1 MTTAEMNTILG
12 DRMEDSA
19 GDLFSDTIKERY
31 LNRAQDKVIQALN
44 PHLLTDL
51 HVIKTGISMST
62 DNDVDTHFKS
72 YFVPTEASGSP
83 SVGDLDSNPFGGPL
97 GILGIRINDSNFI
110 RKVSFDM
117 VKDFST
123 GYVSFN
129 GTEPVYFVFKGR
141 IYIYNNT
148 ANVDC
153 YYLKEPTVLASSPAS
168 NCELNAIFH
177 DAILEFAEAELWRLS
192 NQPDRMN
199 SALARGYEFIGRY
212 NQNPATN
219 VVGEGLPF
227 DYSGSNSLIDPIYPN
242 YPNN

>member
-1 MTTAEMNTILG
+1 MTTATMLTILG

-51 HVIKTGISMST
+51 HVLKTGISMST

-72 YFVPTEASGSP
+72 YFIPTNAGA
-83 SVGDLDSNPFGGPL
+83 LDSDPFGGPL
-97 GILGIRINDSNFI
+97 GILGIRIASSNFI

-117 VKDFST
+117 VKDFTT
-123 GYVSFN
+123 GYVSFS

-141 IYIYNNT
+141 VYIYNNT

-153 YYLKEPTVLASSPAS
+153 YYIKEPTALATGSTGD
-168 NCELNAIFH
+168 LNAIFH
-177 DAILEFAEAELWRLS
+177 DAILEFAESELWRTVN
-192 NQPDRMN
+192 NQERMN
-199 SALARGYEFIGRY
+199 TALARGYEYIGRY

-219 VVGEGLPF
+219 VIGEGLPF
-227 DYSGSNSLIDPIYPN
+227 DYSSSNSLIDPIYPN
-242 YPNN
+242 YPVG

>member
-72 YFVPTEASGSP
+72 YFIPTLAGA
-83 SVGDLDSNPFGGPL
+83 LDSEPFGGPL

-129 GTEPVYFVFKGR
+129 GTEPVYFVFQGR

-153 YYLKEPTVLASSPAS
+153 YYLKEPTAMASSPAS

-199 SALARGYEFIGRY
+199 SALSRGYEFISRY

-227 DYSGSNSLIDPIYPN
+227 DYSGNNSLIDPIYPN

>member
-1 MTTAEMNTILG
+1 MTTVEMNTILG

-51 HVIKTGISMST
+51 HVLKTGISMST

-72 YFVPTEASGSP
+72 YFTPT
-83 SVGDLDSNPFGGPL
+83 VTGDLASEPFGGPL

-117 VKDFST
+117 VKDFTT
-123 GYVSFN
+123 GYVSFS

-153 YYLKEPTVLASSPAS
+153 YYLKEPDELTTSSPAV

-199 SALARGYEFIGRY
+199 SALTRAYEYIGRY

-219 VVGEGLPF
+219 VIGEGLPF
-227 DYSGSNSLIDPIYPN
+227 DYSSSNALIDPIYPN
-242 YPNN
+242 YPIG

>member
-19 GDLFSDTIKERY
+19 GDLFSTTIKERY

-51 HVIKTGISMST
+51 HVLVTGISMRT
-62 DNDVDTHFKS
+62 DNDVDAHFKS
-72 YFVPTEASGSP
+72 YFIPTQAQDLAS
-83 SVGDLDSNPFGGPL
+83 DPFGGPL

-123 GYVSFN
+123 GLVSFS

-153 YYLKEPTVLASSPAS
+153 YYIKTPAVLASSPAQ

-177 DAILEFAEAELWRLS
+177 DAILEFAEAELWRTVN
-192 NQPDRMN
+192 NQERMN
-199 SALARGYEFIGRY
+199 TALTRGFEYIGRY

-227 DYSGSNSLIDPIYPN
+227 DYSSSNALIDPIYPN
-242 YPNN
+242 YPVG